1 MNDTRTKILDVAEEL
16 IQQVGR
22 NAMSYKHIS
31 DAIGIRKPS
40 IHHHFPKKEDLVEEL
55 LTRCHLSYSSN
66 YKKIVNGQGSAP
78 EKLRLLADVFA
89 LGLRKQELCFVGTIS
104 ADLNTLEAK
113 SRIILETT
121 IANTVR
127 IFEIAF
133 KQGRQEG
140 SLSFKCSD
148 EETAYAFFSFLLGT
162 QIAARALGG
171 EKAFRTAT
179 QAMISSWES

>member
-1 MNDTRTKILDVAEEL
+1 M
-16 IQQVGR
+16 
-22 NAMSYKHIS
+22 
-31 DAIGIRKPS
+31 
-40 IHHHFPKKEDLVEEL
+40 

-140 SLSFKCSD
+140 SLSFKGSD

-162 QIAARALGG
+162 QISARALGG

-179 QAMISSWES
+179 EAVISAWES